1 MYKKD
6 LQKCIE
12 KEILICKRLFTKIP
26 KDQFDFKPKEDMRT
40 MFELLQYLSTCG
52 YSMFRFWVE
61 GKDITMKDYFAT
73 IRANAQAMQPADFP
87 ARMDEQLAI
96 INEIFNNLT
105 EEDLLTKDAT
115 LPWGETMKLG
125 QAVMESSLKWLSSY
139 KYQLFM
145 YIKLISDQKLVT
157 SDAWV
162 ITEID
167 Q

>member
-26 KDQFDFKPKEDMRT
+26 KDKFDFKPKEDMRS

-52 YSMFRFWVE
+52 YSMFRFWME
-61 GKDITMKDYFAT
+61 GKDMTMKDYFASVRT
-73 IRANAQAMQPADFP
+73 QARTMTAEDFP
-87 ARMDEQLAI
+87 ARMDEQLTI
-96 INEIFNNLT
+96 IRGMFDQLT
-105 EEDLLTKDAT
+105 EEDLLTKEAT
-115 LPWGETMKLG
+115 LPWGETMMLG
-125 QAVMESSLKWLSSY
+125 EAVMESSLKWLSSY

-145 YIKLISDQKLVT
+145 YIKLCSDEKLVT
-157 SDAWV
+157 PDAWV
-162 ITEID
+162 YTEIT